1 MDVHGSSILAET
13 VRTLTAGECFE
24 CIKSCPKNN
33 MTVKIRMIGKDL
45 TKIAAKAKNRFDEAW
60 MGFTRFVLAIFY
72 ELIFFGSYYWLKDW
86 GNMSNVYSANLE
98 TAKLLI
104 PSTWGVINWIKWALI
119 SKKVADTR
127 MPTKQIFLSF
137 SYVLAPYG
145 LFVWIAFAVSLL
157 AVFWAY
163 PLTAF
168 SDPFGWGWN
177 FGTEFEWSPLYPE
190 WLPFLQAPLIFTG
203 LALAI
208 ITTYSIAKEL
218 FGEHH
223 RAFRATAVMSLLH
236 IISALILIKV
246 IAG

>member
-1 MDVHGSSILAET
+1 
-13 VRTLTAGECFE
+13 
-24 CIKSCPKNN
+24 

-104 PSTWGVINWIKWALI
+104 PSPWGVINWIKWALLVSTLALVAYPAVFYAFSWI